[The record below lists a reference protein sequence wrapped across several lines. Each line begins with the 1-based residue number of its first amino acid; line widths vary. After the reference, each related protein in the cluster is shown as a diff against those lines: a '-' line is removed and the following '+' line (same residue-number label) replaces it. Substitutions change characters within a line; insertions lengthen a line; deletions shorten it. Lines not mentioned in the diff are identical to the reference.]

1 MQTEL
6 AEKNARIASL
16 EKVSSVSASA
26 HQTGLHPVP
35 KDMVGCMTRRLATE
49 EQKKDTEKKQAH
61 GKRVANDAL
70 GIVVVRR
77 RGRGCH

>member
-1 MQTEL
+1 
-6 AEKNARIASL
+6 
-16 EKVSSVSASA
+16 
-26 HQTGLHPVP
+26 
-35 KDMVGCMTRRLATE
+35 MTRRLATE